1 MVDAYIYW
9 SGIAFNFTLI
19 PVILW
24 ALWYLVLFPSV
35 EAASMA
41 RYYRRIGKVHGIKV
55 HNWFKLFRA
64 NYELFG
70 RAFTAERCRYG
81 YWEGVGRWEVFPA
94 EAENDTRN

>member
-1 MVDAYIYW
+1 MIDAYIYW
-9 SGIAFNFTLI
+9 SGVAFNFTLI

-24 ALWYLVLFPSV
+24 VLWCLVLFPAV

-55 HNWFKLFRA
+55 HSWFRLFRA

-70 RAFTAERCRYG
+70 RTFTAQRCSYG

-94 EAENDTRN
+94 EAENEPRN